1 MGQIW
6 YTRYIQPS
14 TKDKKQK
21 MQESAQ
27 IHEFEPSDRAYAGLA
42 AVGASCPPQYMLDYE
57 QREAGDWRAF
67 DAGFAAEGRPA
78 VRFVA
83 EPPGRAIVGYA
94 GAFEIGWAPP
104 ASRFWC
110 QVRVL
115 PEWRGQ
121 CIGARLY
128 YTLLAALR
136 ARGAA
141 ALQIE
146 LDDSDAAIQPALE
159 RRGFRPL
166 LKSWAFTLDVPG
178 CDLVPLAGAYDRL
191 GGLALGTLAGEI
203 ARGADWLPGLH
214 ALYLRV
220 GGDVPIPISP
230 HGAPSA
236 EWLREQALEL
246 PDCFFVVRDG
256 ERYAGMSYLHR
267 DAARPDRLLQRIT
280 AIDPDY
286 RGRGIAQALKRAT
299 IEYAQR
305 QHYREIRTAVESNNP
320 SMLAINARVG
330 FVQREG
336 LTLFELSL

>member
-1 MGQIW
+1 M
-6 YTRYIQPS
+6 S
-14 TKDKKQK
+14 
-21 MQESAQ
+21 ESVQ
-27 IHEFEPSDRAYAGLA
+27 IHAFEPSERAYAGIA
-42 AVGASCPPQYMLDYE
+42 AVGASCPPQFQLDYE
-57 QREAGDWRAF
+57 QREAADWRAF

-78 VRFVA
+78 LRFVA
-83 EPPGRAIVGYA
+83 LAPGGELVGYA

-104 ASRFWC
+104 PGRFWC
-110 QVRVL
+110 QLRVL
-115 PEWRGQ
+115 PAWRGQ
-121 CIGARLY
+121 GLGARLY
-128 YTLLAALR
+128 ATLLAALR

-166 LKSWAFTLDVPG
+166 LKSWAFTLDLAAA
-178 CDLVPLAGAYDRL
+178 DLAPLAGSYDRL
-191 GGLALGTLAGEI
+191 GGLALGTLADEI

-214 ALYLRV
+214 ALYLHV

-236 EWLREQALEL
+236 AWLREQAAEL
-246 PDCFFVVRDG
+246 PSCFFVARDG
-256 ERYAGMSYLHR
+256 QRYAGMSYLHA
-267 DAARPDRLLQRIT
+267 DAACPERLLQRIT
-280 AIDPDY
+280 AIDPGY

-305 QHYREIRTAVESNNP
+305 HGYSEIRTAVESNNP

-336 LTLFELSL
+336 LTLFELV